1 MDLENIVF
9 IIMGICAI
17 IVSIFMTVGVCL
29 YMYMQ
34 IREMLY
40 EYQVDKK
47 YRKERMES

>member
-1 MDLENIVF
+1 MDLNNIVF

-17 IVSIFMTVGVCL
+17 IVFVFMTVGMCL
-29 YMYMQ
+29 YIYIN